1 MTETS
6 PYIAIVED
14 DRDIAEILAVAL
26 GRAGYETESFD
37 SGSSFIRSLAR
48 REPHLCLIDLSLPD
62 RDGLSIVAEL
72 RSRPRIASIIVSGR
86 QELDT
91 KLVGLELGAD
101 DYIVKPLEDKE
112 IVARVRSVLRRL
124 NGVSSQ
130 ETKRR
135 VASFAGWTADF
146 GVFELVSPSGER
158 SSLSGG
164 EASVLRIFLESAN
177 RLLTRAD
184 LMDRLGIDADTNFD
198 RSIDV
203 RISRLRAKL
212 EEDPR
217 NPRFIK
223 TVYGAGYL
231 MAAQVEW
238 T

>member
-1 MTETS
+1 MTATGQ
-6 PYIAIVED
+6 YIAIIED
-14 DRDIAEILAVAL
+14 DRDIADILEAAL
-26 GRAGYETESFD
+26 QRVGFETAAFD
-37 SGSSFIRSLAR
+37 SGASFIRALTR
-48 REPHLCLIDLSLPD
+48 REPDLCLIDLSLPD

-72 RSRPRIASIIVSGR
+72 RNRPKIASIIVSGR
-86 QELDT
+86 HELDS
-91 KLVGLELGAD
+91 KLIGLELGAD
-101 DYIVKPLEDKE
+101 DYIVKPFDDKE

-124 NGVSSQ
+124 VGVSGDDTQ
-130 ETKRR
+130 RR
-135 VASFAGWTADF
+135 VARFAGWTADF
-146 GVFELVSPSGER
+146 GVFELISPTGEH

-164 EASVLRIFLESAN
+164 EAGVLRAFLESAN

-231 MAAQVEW
+231 MVAKVEW